1 MAPMRNNNNT
11 SSSNCYGED
20 VARQVDVLA
29 SCYLVDSAASL
40 KGLHYCTTGAAGK
53 TPREQRTRILL
64 FSLPPSGIPEVPISG
79 LPSPP
84 SSPPLAAITSSNEL
98 ALQPKPKNRSRSSEN
113 ATTNLNRTTTTTSR
127 RGGATFQIREECE
140 RFFCETMRA
149 VFQGERNAVG
159 GSCLTG
165 VYGMPTPPDHDFP
178 TPPSMLSR
186 NTPTPVVDVKGWMEF
201 WDYAGGASFRAF
213 VAEKGNEKTLFA
225 FFDSGLVGQDLKP
238 ALIAL
243 IELAD
248 VPLGCSDVV
257 ICMDRHI
264 PADHAKSLMRSL
276 QWVGFELATLDHWA
290 DDLDVVS
297 DRWLFL
303 GMEV

>member
-1 MAPMRNNNNT
+1 MAPMNDSNT

-20 VARQVDVLA
+20 VARQVNILA

-40 KGLHYCTTGAAGK
+40 KGLHYSTTGAA
-53 TPREQRTRILL
+53 
-64 FSLPPSGIPEVPISG
+64 G

-98 ALQPKPKNRSRSSEN
+98 ALQPKPRNRSSGNTSV
-113 ATTNLNRTTTTTSR
+113 TTNINRTTSR

-159 GSCLTG
+159 NGSCLTG
-165 VYGMPTPPDHDFP
+165 VHGVLTPPNDYHYP
-178 TPPSMLSR
+178 LTPPPEPSHGGLNSA
-186 NTPTPVVDVKGWMEF
+186 VGIKGWMEF

-213 VAEKGNEKTLFA
+213 VAEKGNEKSLFA
-225 FFDSGLVGQDLKP
+225 FFDSGLVGQDLKQ

-257 ICMDRHI
+257 ICMDRHM
-264 PADHAKSLMRSL
+264 PEDHAKSLMRSL
-276 QWVGFELATLDHWA
+276 QWVGFELTTLDHWA
-290 DDLDVVS
+290 EELDVVS
-297 DRWLFL
+297 DKWLFL

>member
-1 MAPMRNNNNT
+1 MSPMKNSNT

-20 VARQVDVLA
+20 VARQVNVLA
-29 SCYLVDSAASL
+29 SCYLVDPAASL
-40 KGLHYCTTGAAGK
+40 KGIHYCTTGAAV
-53 TPREQRTRILL
+53 L
-64 FSLPPSGIPEVPISG
+64 GIPEVPISG

-98 ALQPKPKNRSRSSEN
+98 ALQPKPRNRSSGN
-113 ATTNLNRTTTTTSR
+113 TTTNFINNRTNTTTTSSRR

-159 GSCLTG
+159 SGSCLTG
-165 VYGMPTPPDHDFP
+165 VNGVLTPPDDNHGP
-178 TPPSMLSR
+178 LTPPPEPSYHRGLC
-186 NTPTPVVDVKGWMEF
+186 PAADVKAWMEF

-213 VAEKGNEKTLFA
+213 VAEKGNEKSLFA
-225 FFDSGLVGQDLKP
+225 FFDSGLVGQDLKQ

-248 VPLGCSDVV
+248 VPLGCSDLV
-257 ICMDRHI
+257 ICMDRHM
-264 PADHAKSLMRSL
+264 PEDHANSLMRSL
-276 QWVGFELATLDHWA
+276 QWVGFELTTLDKWA
-290 DDLDVVS
+290 DELDVIS
-297 DRWLFL
+297 DKWLFL

>member
-1 MAPMRNNNNT
+1 MAPMNNSNSS

-20 VARQVDVLA
+20 VARKVNVLA

-40 KGLHYCTTGAAGK
+40 KGLHYCTTGAA
-53 TPREQRTRILL
+53 
-64 FSLPPSGIPEVPISG
+64 G

-98 ALQPKPKNRSRSSEN
+98 ALQPKPKQHRSSGN
-113 ATTNLNRTTTTTSR
+113 AITSNLNRTATSR

-159 GSCLTG
+159 NGSCLTG
-165 VYGMPTPPDHDFP
+165 VQGVLTPPDHYLP
-178 TPPSMLSR
+178 TPPSSLPGMSLGSAVGI
-186 NTPTPVVDVKGWMEF
+186 TGWMEF

-213 VAEKGNEKTLFA
+213 VAEKGDEKSLFA
-225 FFDSGLVGQDLKP
+225 FFDGGLVGQDLKQ

-248 VPLGCSDVV
+248 GPLGCANVV
-257 ICMDRHI
+257 IALDRLMSE
-264 PADHAKSLMRSL
+264 DHAKSLMRSL
-276 QWVGFELATLDHWA
+276 QWVGFELTALDHWA
-290 DDLDVVS
+290 EDLDVVS
-297 DRWLFL
+297 NKWLFL

>member
-1 MAPMRNNNNT
+1 
-11 SSSNCYGED
+11 
-20 VARQVDVLA
+20 
-29 SCYLVDSAASL
+29 
-40 KGLHYCTTGAAGK
+40 
-53 TPREQRTRILL
+53 
-64 FSLPPSGIPEVPISG
+64 
-79 LPSPP
+79 
-84 SSPPLAAITSSNEL
+84 
-98 ALQPKPKNRSRSSEN
+98 
-113 ATTNLNRTTTTTSR
+113 
-127 RGGATFQIREECE
+127 
-140 RFFCETMRA
+140 MRA

-159 GSCLTG
+159 NDSCLTG
-165 VYGMPTPPDHDFP
+165 VNGMLTPPDHDSLI
-178 TPPSMLSR
+178 PPSSLPR
-186 NTPTPVVDVKGWMEF
+186 NALTHAVDVKGWMEF

-213 VAEKGNEKTLFA
+213 VAEKYTQKTLFA

-264 PADHAKSLMRSL
+264 PEDHAKSLMRSL

-290 DDLDVVS
+290 EDLDVVS